1 MIKHASKRA
10 RRDTRSLLGV
20 GVVVAGLL
28 AGCSYRMDRVENPVK
43 MPVAWDATLPK
54 DAAAGVDR
62 QWWKSF
68 GSPVLD
74 ELIDQALQGN
84 PGLIATEE
92 RLKQAERTLSG
103 ERDGLFPDPTIR
115 ASTGRTRSGSS
126 GNSNPALNGSQTT
139 DSTSVSVSAS
149 YSVDLWGATAARY
162 RANVA
167 QFIGTRYDTDLAR
180 IQLASNVARDYFNL
194 LSIRSRVNIAR
205 RNLNIAQEILR
216 IVDARYRNGVAR
228 EYDLRQQTVTVLQQQ
243 TQLIPLENQ
252 LRSAETALGLL
263 LGKTPQEFHIDGEP
277 IEELK
282 VPEIAPWVPGDL
294 LLRRPDM
301 ASAEATMA
309 AAKANLV
316 VARTSL
322 IPVSLT
328 LSASDGTTSDKL
340 FNIGDVRNYSVQGL
354 LQLAT
359 GIFDYRGRRNSY
371 LNAKSNEYI
380 ALVNYANTIRT
391 ALKEV
396 DDDLAAADANRRSE
410 ESQQATL
417 EQAQRALDL
426 AQVQLREGSGQQ
438 EDLYNAQRSLYTAQ
452 DSLAQ
457 ARLTRLTS
465 AVTLYVALGGGW
477 VKPENATTAA
487 AVK

>member
-1 MIKHASKRA
+1 MYASNRPRRA
-10 RRDTRSLLGV
+10 ALSMLSV
-20 GVVVAGLL
+20 GAVVAGLL
-28 AGCSYRMDRVENPVK
+28 AGCSYRMDRVENPVQ

-54 DAAAGVDR
+54 DATSAGVEA
-62 QWWKSF
+62 QWWTSF

-74 ELIDQALQGN
+74 DLIKQALKDN
-84 PGLIATEE
+84 PSLISTEE

-103 ERDGLFPDPTIR
+103 ERDSLFPDPTIR
-115 ASTGRTRSGSS
+115 ATTGRTRSGSS
-126 GNSNPALNGSQTT
+126 GNADPLLNGSRTT
-139 DSTSVSVSAS
+139 DSTTATLSLS
-149 YSVDLWGATAARY
+149 YNVDLWGATAARY
-162 RANVA
+162 RASVA

-194 LSIRSRVNIAR
+194 LSIRSRVDIAR

-216 IVDARYRNGVAR
+216 IVEARYRNGVAR

-252 LRSAETALGLL
+252 LRAAETALGLL
-263 LGKTPQEFHIDGEP
+263 LGQTPQDFHVEGEP
-277 IEELK
+277 IDQLK
-282 VPEIAPWVPGDL
+282 VPEIAPWVPGDM

-301 ASAEATMA
+301 ASAETTMA

-316 VARTSL
+316 VARASL
-322 IPVSLT
+322 IPVSLS
-328 LSASDGTTSDKL
+328 LSASDSTSSPNL
-340 FNIGDVRNYSVQGL
+340 FNLTDVRNYSVQGL

-371 LNAKSNEYI
+371 LNAKSNEYV
-380 ALVNYANTIRT
+380 ALVSYANTIRT

-396 DDDLAAADANRRSE
+396 DDDLSAVDANRRSE

-426 AQVQLREGSGQQ
+426 AQLELREGSGQQ
-438 EDLYNAQRSLYTAQ
+438 EDLYNAQRTLYSAQ

-477 VKPENATTAA
+477 VKPDNADTPA